1 MILKT
6 GANYQAEGGYIEFA
20 TGITNVRIGDK
31 NIPSSVYETVSGI
44 SGFIS
49 GKISATPE
57 AVTTQIMGW
66 APLAGTG
73 MPKYR
78 YGYLRI
84 TEQPVNITLNTGIC
98 ANLVAPAGKQL
109 KLGEGCRD
117 VELYNDQEYGWFI
130 SVVGPNPVIV
140 MDAEVTG

>member
-20 TGITNVRIGDK
+20 TGITNVRIGYK
-31 NIPSSVYETVSGI
+31 NIPSSVYETVSAI
-44 SGFIS
+44 SGFITA
-49 GKISATPE
+49 KISATPE
-57 AVTTQIMGW
+57 AATTQIMGW

-73 MPKYR
+73 IPKYR
-78 YGYLRI
+78 YGYLRL
-84 TEQPVNITLNTGIC
+84 TEEPVNVTLNTGLY
-98 ANLVAPAGKQL
+98 ANLVVPDNKQI

-117 VELYNDQEYGWFI
+117 VELYKDLDYGWFI

-140 MDAEVTG
+140 LDAEVTG